1 MLMELLAPDVTLWT
15 DGGGKVRQAMRPID
29 GAAKVAASFTGALRR
44 PYEGVGVADMTP
56 RIAEIDGGPG
66 VVILGTGRIVTV
78 VTIELD
84 AGGRIVSIRAVANPD
99 KLVDVAAGH
108 VRDVGAYRST

>member
-1 MLMELLAPDVTLWT
+1 
-15 DGGGKVRQAMRPID
+15 
-29 GAAKVAASFTGALRR
+29 
-44 PYEGVGVADMTP
+44 MTP
-56 RIAEIDGGPG
+56 RIAEVDGGRG

-84 AGGRIVSIRAVANPD
+84 TGGRIVSIRAVANPD